1 MHLRTTV
8 RFRSFAAP
16 ILALVLATACNDLT
30 VPNPNQPDV
39 AKVFGTPRDVE
50 TIVSKLFQQLYNG
63 QLGSSDNIMD
73 QTITMSFESSSQL
86 GNFGMGT
93 RGAIPRSPIDNS
105 IGNTVAAGNFRDFDF
120 LSRNARGA
128 ANAIA
133 ALDKFTAA
141 GQSTGS
147 PARDARAKSF
157 AYFTLGYALGNLALF
172 YDSAAILTAAV
183 PSSEIPGL
191 SKSSDVMAVALQSL
205 DSALN
210 IASSTQA
217 TTGTG
222 GFPVPLDWLS
232 QPADMS
238 RADFIKLLHSY
249 KAKFRAGQAR
259 TPAER
264 AAVDWPAVIAD
275 ASAGITSDF
284 VILTNATTGWS
295 GAVLSQ
301 LAVSSG
307 WSQMTPFILGMADT
321 TGAYDAWLQQPV
333 LSRTPFLLRT
343 PDKRFPSGD
352 TRAAQTAVTGTS
364 RAGTPAG
371 SILYFR
377 NRPPGEDTPAD
388 PWGTWFYDNW
398 RSWAI
403 RATGG
408 NAPYVMYPVVEN
420 DMLAAEGYIRAGN
433 FVAAMPLINKSRTRA
448 GLPAL
453 TAISALTDQ
462 VPGGNACVPRV
473 PQPPTFTTT
482 ACGNIMEAMKWE
494 KRTETDLVGYSE
506 WFIDSRGWGDLAQ
519 GTALEWPVPYQELF
533 ARIKPSYTTSG
544 VAAKGTYGF

>member
-1 MHLRTTV
+1 
-8 RFRSFAAP
+8 
-16 ILALVLATACNDLT
+16 
-30 VPNPNQPDV
+30 
-39 AKVFGTPRDVE
+39 
-50 TIVSKLFQQLYNG
+50 
-63 QLGSSDNIMD
+63 
-73 QTITMSFESSSQL
+73 
-86 GNFGMGT
+86 
-93 RGAIPRSPIDNS
+93 
-105 IGNTVAAGNFRDFDF
+105 
-120 LSRNARGA
+120 
-128 ANAIA
+128 
-133 ALDKFTAA
+133 
-141 GQSTGS
+141 
-147 PARDARAKSF
+147 
-157 AYFTLGYALGNLALF
+157 
-172 YDSAAILTAAV
+172 
-183 PSSEIPGL
+183 
-191 SKSSDVMAVALQSL
+191 
-205 DSALN
+205 
-210 IASSTQA
+210 
-217 TTGTG
+217 
-222 GFPVPLDWLS
+222 
-232 QPADMS
+232 
-238 RADFIKLLHSY
+238 
-249 KAKFRAGQAR
+249 
-259 TPAER
+259 
-264 AAVDWPAVIAD
+264 
-275 ASAGITSDF
+275 
-284 VILTNATTGWS
+284 
-295 GAVLSQ
+295 
-301 LAVSSG
+301 
-307 WSQMTPFILGMADT
+307 
-321 TGAYDAWLQQPV
+321 
-333 LSRTPFLLRT
+333 
-343 PDKRFPSGD
+343 
-352 TRAAQTAVTGTS
+352 
-364 RAGTPAG
+364 PAG

>member
-275 ASAGITSDF
+275 AGAGITSDF

-343 PDKRFPSGD
+343 PDKRFPSGE

-408 NAPYVMYPVVEN
+408 NAPYVIYPVVEN

-494 KRTETDLVGYSE
+494 KRTETDLVGYAE